1 MPFLL
6 RILLYGALIT
16 ASTIAAFVWG
26 LAYASAQATTLAFT
40 TLALAQIAHLGNA
53 RSARTVLAAG
63 CAVANP
69 YALGAVALSVGLQT
83 AALYVDPLPR
93 LLRVSPL
100 TGGEWLVVL
109 VLAAVPILVGQ
120 VVKIWRPQL

>member
-26 LAYASAQATTLAFT
+26 LAYAPAQATTLAFT

-63 CAVANP
+63 RAVANP
-69 YALGAVALSVGLQT
+69 YALGAVALSVELQI

-93 LLRVSPL
+93 LLRMSPL

-109 VLAAVPILVGQ
+109 VLAAVLALVGQ